1 MTRHQEGR
9 DVAIPVAGF
18 VVTEENFRKAL
29 SQRLGASFDR
39 ALTIFGNYGEYRSAD
54 VTNSLIIAAKK
65 GKIGEVIGVLEEHWD
80 KDLQYEDP
88 EIRGK
93 FLNTETMFIERIY
106 KGILKLKPR
115 KQTGR
120 DKKKKK

>member
-1 MTRHQEGR
+1 MKKIKRG
-9 DVAIPVAGF
+9 VAIPVARLII
-18 VVTEENFRKAL
+18 TEEDFRKAL

-39 ALTIFGNYGEYRSAD
+39 ALVIFRNYGEYRSAD

-65 GKIGEVIGVLEEHWD
+65 GKVGEVVGVLEEHWD

-93 FLNTETMFIERIY
+93 FLNTEVMFIERIY
-106 KGILKLKPR
+106 KGILSLEPR
-115 KQTGR
+115 KQAG
-120 DKKKKK
+120 